1 MTPDEREELLAAYAL
16 GTLSAPDAADVEA
29 LVATNA
35 QAASDLARYHEL
47 VDLIALSVPMR
58 RADPRLRE
66 RVMDAARRE
75 SLGRRVRRPRPS
87 RLFPAA
93 ALVAVLVVT
102 FVWGLSLRSTV
113 SELRSESAVL
123 TAVVAANAKRLD
135 ALDGSQSAVQ
145 ESRALGVQLATAL
158 QDQQVIAA
166 VQTDPNVRSTDLEP
180 TASGHGAGG
189 RYLWSEAADA
199 AVIVAHDL
207 PQLPF
212 GSVYRIWVEDSLARL
227 MPVMTFVPDGLGNAQ
242 VILRSPATSGVARIF
257 VVATSSDDSDTVEGP
272 VVLQAS
278 PGADRSV
285 APR

>member
-35 QAASDLARYHEL
+35 EAAADLARYHEL

-66 RVMDAARRE
+66 RVLDAARRE
-75 SLGRRVRRPRPS
+75 TLARRVRRPRLS

-93 ALVAVLVVT
+93 ALAAVLVLT
-102 FVWGLSLRSTV
+102 FAWGMGLRATV
-113 SELRSESAVL
+113 ADLRSESAAL
-123 TAVVAANAKRLD
+123 TALVEVNAKRLD
-135 ALDGSQSAVQ
+135 AMDGSQNAVQ

-166 VQTDPNVRSTDLEP
+166 VQTDPNVRSTDFEP

-227 MPVMTFVPDGLGNAQ
+227 TPVMTFVADGLGNAQ
-242 VILRSPATSGVARIF
+242 VILRSPSTAGVSRIF
-257 VVATSSDDSDTVEGP
+257 IVATSNDRSDTVDGP
-272 VVLQAS
+272 VVLQATLS
-278 PGADRSV
+278 ER
-285 APR
+285 APVPVR